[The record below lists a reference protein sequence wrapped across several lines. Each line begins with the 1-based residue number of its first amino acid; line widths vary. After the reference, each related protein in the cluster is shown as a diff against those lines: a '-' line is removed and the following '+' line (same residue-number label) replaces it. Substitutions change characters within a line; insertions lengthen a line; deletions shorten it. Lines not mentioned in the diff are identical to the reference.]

1 MLKIVVVLHNI
12 FVVYL
17 DSLTRKLKEQHLF
30 EMDIFCNIINV
41 FTVTFDKFIVF
52 LQNKSINLFLSSS
65 DPKLLNSSVY
75 TAITLLY
82 INEQ

>member
-41 FTVTFDKFIVF
+41 FTLTFDKFIVF
-52 LQNKSINLFLSSS
+52 LQNKSINLFIYFKFWPQTFEQQCLHRY
-65 DPKLLNSSVY
+65 Y
-75 TAITLLY
+75 TAIH
-82 INEQ
+82 